1 MNYKNFDL
9 TIETNQGNGYHVKV
23 QSETMGETMGI
34 FTLPSDCQK
43 IVEQLSQVAELQ
55 DGSPLPMNL
64 GMSLYQCL
72 FQETVGTILNRSLGA
87 VLIDDDGGLRFRL
100 RFSPPEIAALPWE
113 VLYDRDSKTFISTSG
128 KTPLTRYLEI
138 PEPIKNLKIA
148 PPVKVLVVIPGG
160 SGLDVA
166 NEERLITE
174 ALKKLGTVEI
184 NILKE
189 RVTRADISQALVEE
203 QYHILH
209 FIGHGTFEE
218 NQGYLL
224 INAEEDGQ
232 DRISADKFADFFRGY
247 PSLKLVVLNSCQGAE
262 VSRTREFVGT
272 APQLVMRGIPAVVA
286 MQYPISDEAA
296 LVFAREF
303 YLKLCSGWSRG
314 QVDAA
319 ISHARNRIHMDVK
332 EPMAFATPVLFM
344 RSPTGI
350 IFDFHQ
356 QVPIVRW
363 FLRFFTTYPI
373 KNVGRLE
380 EVKRTYEQNRE
391 AWEKQSKE
399 ASPEERD
406 EAINAL
412 ADEEREIKAVNFRII
427 KWLVAAIAVFLYG
440 YFGFFGGAP
449 FHIDNWIEGKVMP
462 LMDWRMNKRF
472 SPEVKL
478 ILADRGDNG
487 GLGEPGPS
495 WRQYHGA
502 LIDALANAGARVVVF
517 DLELGTETAYDAQ
530 FAAAIRHAEQQ
541 GTHVILAKGL
551 APDGQLTFDLTE
563 SLRSAVAD
571 RWGNIIVGG
580 VSGGFL
586 RIYQL
591 AQPVKAGA
599 PADLTEPET
608 ALVPSLGLKAILTFL
623 SKDGGVKAFYND
635 NLKQIQLRADGAL
648 IKSIPV
654 YQNSQGVFDFP
665 FDLATAATLQSA
677 TSTYKSVYDQRA
689 NSSSLRERF
698 AGKIVLVGYREGDLF
713 NVLWGE
719 QRSGAELHANVISNI
734 LSDVY
739 VKLPAWYFNLFVS
752 LLMVAVGV
760 LVRTRFRRVF
770 STTLTLSV
778 SRFRKTIEVPGLLI
792 AADVVYLLLV
802 VLLYRNEHLYILKSF
817 HLAAPFLAYWVTG
830 KISRKPK
837 LKSITGVTS

>member
-9 TIETNQGNGYHVKV
+9 SIESNPGNGYRVKV
-23 QSETMGETMGI
+23 QSETMGETTGV
-34 FTLPSDCQK
+34 FTLPPDCQQ
-43 IVEQLSQVAELQ
+43 IVAEISQVAELQ

-64 GMSLYQCL
+64 GGSLYQCL
-72 FQETVGTILNRSLGA
+72 FKETVGSMLYKSLGA

-113 VLYDRDSKTFISTSG
+113 ILYDRDNKSFISTSG

-138 PEPIKNLKIA
+138 PEPIRNLKIA
-148 PPVKVLVVIPGG
+148 PPVKVLVLIPGG

-166 NEERLITE
+166 NEERLIT
-174 ALKKLGTVEI
+174 AAFKKLGTVEI
-184 NILKE
+184 NVLKE
-189 RVTRADISQALVEE
+189 KVTRADISQALVEE

-209 FIGHGTFEE
+209 FIGHGTFAE

-224 INAEEDGQ
+224 INDENGNHDK
-232 DRISADKFADFFRGY
+232 ISADKFADFFRGY

-262 VSRTREFVGT
+262 VSSTREFAGM
-272 APQLVMRGIPAVVA
+272 APQIVVRGIPAVVA
-286 MQYPISDEAA
+286 MQYPISDDAA

-319 ISHARNRIHMDVK
+319 ISHARNRIYMDVK

-344 RSPTGI
+344 RSPTGVV
-350 IFDFHQ
+350 FDFHQ

-363 FLRFFTTYPI
+363 FLRLFTTYPI

-391 AWEKQSKE
+391 AWERKTQD

-406 EAINAL
+406 EALNAL
-412 ADEEREIKAVNFRII
+412 ADEAKEVKAVNRRII
-427 KWLVAAIAVFLYG
+427 KWLGAAIAVFLYG

-487 GLGEPGPS
+487 GLGATGPE
-495 WRQYHGA
+495 WRKYHGP
-502 LIDALANAGARVVVF
+502 LIDALTQAGARVIVF
-517 DLELGTETAYDAQ
+517 DLELNSATSYDEQ
-530 FAAAIRHAEQQ
+530 FAAAIRQAEQQ
-541 GTHVILAKGL
+541 GTHVILGRGL
-551 APDGQLTFDLTE
+551 EPDGKQTYGLPEVL
-563 SLRSAVAD
+563 SNAVND
-571 RWGNIIVGG
+571 RWGNTIVGRFR
-580 VSGGFL
+580 GGFL
-586 RIYQL
+586 RLYQL
-591 AQPVKAGA
+591 AQPVKSA
-599 PADLTEPET
+599 PPQSPEIALT
-608 ALVPSLGLKAILTFL
+608 PSLGLRAINAFEGVT
-623 SKDGGVKAFYND
+623 VKAFYND
-635 NLKQIQLRADGAL
+635 GISQIQLRADGQL

-654 YQNSQGVFDFP
+654 YKSSQGVLDFP
-665 FDLATAATLQSA
+665 FDLATASTLQGA
-677 TSTYKSVYDQRA
+677 TSSYKSVYDQRQ
-689 NSSSLRERF
+689 NPSGLREQF
-698 AGKIVLVGYREGDLF
+698 GGKIVLVGFREGDLF

-734 LSDVY
+734 LTDVY
-739 VKLPAWYFNLFVS
+739 IRLPPWYFNLFTA
-752 LLMVAVGV
+752 LLMVGIGV
-760 LVRTRFRRVF
+760 LVRARFRSVF
-770 STTLTLSV
+770 STTLTLSL
-778 SRFRKTIEVPGLLI
+778 SRFRKTIDLPGLLI
-792 AADVVYLLLV
+792 AADVAYLLV
-802 VLLYRNEHLYILKSF
+802 VFLLYRNEHIYILASF

-837 LKSITGVTS
+837 LKPITGVTS